1 MVDGSRADAR
11 WPDHGPLSS
20 LSPRRRWYVLAMA
33 AVTTL
38 LVGATLVAV
47 LDELRPP
54 DRAQPDVPGTVVL
67 VPGFGG
73 DTSTLQLLA
82 LRLRVA
88 DRRTVV
94 VEPPGPGLGDFSGQA
109 AAIDAAVAAALRRG
123 APSVD
128 VVAFSAGG
136 VATWLWL
143 AEGRSAPAARR
154 VVTLGS
160 PLQGAELA
168 AAGSVLAPGTCTPAC
183 RQLAPGSALLTR
195 LAAYGPPRDVPWVSV
210 LEPHRRGRPRRP
222 RPGLPGVRDIALQD
236 VCTDAAPTHSGLPID
251 FVTIGLLLYAIDR
264 RPMPALGTGDCASI
278 RALGTGRP
286 RLALN

>member
-1 MVDGSRADAR
+1 
-11 WPDHGPLSS
+11 
-20 LSPRRRWYVLAMA
+20 MA

-47 LDELRPP
+47 LDEIRPP

-94 VEPPGPGLGDFSGQA
+94 VEPPERGLGDFSGQA
-109 AAIDAAVAAALRRG
+109 AAIDEAVAVALRRG

-143 AEGRSAPAARR
+143 AEGRRAPAARR

-168 AAGSVLAPGTCTPAC
+168 AAGSVLAPGTCSPAC

-210 LEPHRRGRPRRP
+210 RSLTDEVVPPASTR
-222 RPGLPGVRDIALQD
+222 LPGVRDIALQD
-236 VCTDAAPTHSGLPID
+236 VCTDAAPKHGGLPTD

-264 RPMPALGTGDCASI
+264 RPMPAFGTADCVSV
-278 RALGTGRP
+278 RSLGTGRP